1 MSLVRDLDPITTRV
15 NRVAGAL
22 TRATIKPGV
31 VTGRGLDMLADQLDQ
46 ASTQIRELRTNRF
59 PFKSEVGC

>member
-1 MSLVRDLDPITTRV
+1 MSLVRDLDPVATRV

-22 TRATIKPGV
+22 TRATVKPGV

-46 ASTQIRELRTNRF
+46 ASAQIRELRSKHF
-59 PFKSEVGC
+59 PLQI